1 MNALTGA
8 LRELWGLFVED
19 WTFTVAIALCLMI
32 ATFVAPALGL
42 SPKWRGGA
50 LFVLL
55 ALALLENV
63 WRSTRA

>member
-1 MNALTGA
+1 MNALTAA

-19 WTFTVAIALCLMI
+19 WTFTLAIVLCLVLAM
-32 ATFVAPALGL
+32 FLAPALGL

-55 ALALLENV
+55 AVALLENV
-63 WRSTRA
+63 WRSARA